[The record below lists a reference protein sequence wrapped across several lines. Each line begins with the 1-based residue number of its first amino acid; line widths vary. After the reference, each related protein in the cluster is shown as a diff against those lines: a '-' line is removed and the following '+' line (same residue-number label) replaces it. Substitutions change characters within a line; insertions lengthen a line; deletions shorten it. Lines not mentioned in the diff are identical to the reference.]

1 MMPLKNLKNFMERD
15 MILKNSLIVFI
26 FSLFIFNTFC
36 LAKQRGAYATK
47 NLIGQEY
54 YLKNCSSCHGE
65 GNRGG
70 NMASIREWKMMFE
83 NNASELIYLHEED
96 ESSKDVITYLKGEDF
111 KKQSKLMLEFLQEFA
126 YDSEHI
132 PTCN

>member
-1 MMPLKNLKNFMERD
+1 
-15 MILKNSLIVFI
+15 MILKNSLLTLLL
-26 FSLFIFNTFC
+26 SLFIFSP
-36 LAKQRGAYATK
+36 LYAAKQRGVYATK
-47 NLIGQEY
+47 NIDGQNY
-54 YLKNCSSCHGE
+54 YLKNCSSCHGD

-70 NMASIREWKMMFE
+70 NMSSIREWALMFK
-83 NNASELIYLHEED
+83 NDADELIYLHEED
-96 ESSKDVITYLKGEDF
+96 ESSKDVIKYLQGDDF